1 MFERIT
7 QDEYY
12 KQYTPT
18 ILSQPGVG
26 IGKYKD
32 DGPWV
37 ITLHNVVSN
46 EECDELINLGG
57 VRGYEQSYDVGKK
70 KYDGGGS
77 AADHMSA
84 MSLSIGDM
92 NEEGNLSSVFDT
104 SLRISHP
111 SDKETPSLKKKVKDK
126 SSSNWEGERFDM
138 SVATIGG
145 ASRFSE
151 AGNMSYATF
160 SEDGQMS
167 FSKVFEDPDKL
178 G

>member
-37 ITLHNVVSN
+37 ITLHNVVSD

-70 KYDGGGS
+70 KYDG
-77 AADHMSA
+77 
-84 MSLSIGDM
+84 
-92 NEEGNLSSVFDT
+92 T
-104 SLRISHP
+104 Y
-111 SDKETPSLKKKVKDK
+111 DKVGTLLQCMVI
-126 SSSNWEGERFDM
+126 F
-138 SVATIGG
+138 VQ
-145 ASRFSE
+145 SRFE
-151 AGNMSYATF
+151 ARA
-160 SEDGQMS
+160 
-167 FSKVFEDPDKL
+167 
-178 G
+178 